1 MRAGGAGRDGGWR
14 KEVWGVPGGR
24 PHVCQGGCCWRCGCC
39 GESAGDALG
48 GGAGAGVLG
57 CLVVPLRAGT
67 WRVPSPLSPRM
78 LSGWWGHR
86 GHPGTQHPVHPPATV
101 PPLHV
106 LVGGCLGPPM
116 SREAHRTSGHGWACR
131 HLPLC
136 WRGAPGAP
144 SLRGS
149 WPGPCPADGATSLLQ
164 SPAAKPFQALKGS
177 CAPQDPS
184 QEGPHTLPG
193 TAPGSPPALSPR
205 GAPGGLVGPR

>member
-1 MRAGGAGRDGGWR
+1 M
-14 KEVWGVPGGR
+14 WGVPGGR

-106 LVGGCLGPPM
+106 LVGGCLGPPR

-164 SPAAKPFQALKGS
+164 SSAAA
-177 CAPQDPS
+177 
-184 QEGPHTLPG
+184 LPG
-193 TAPGSPPALSPR
+193 PEGKLCPPGPQPRGFPHPPWHSPR
-205 GAPGGLVGPR
+205 VPPGPEPPRGSGWVGGAPLNGSRPSSAPVPTC